1 MIVSKD
7 KVRAALARAEQ
18 LGADS
23 IEQAC
28 AAAAQALAI
37 PVEAVREVAYELVG
51 QGAEGDAA

>member
-1 MIVSKD
+1 MSKD

-18 LGADS
+18 LGATD

-37 PVEAVREVAYELVG
+37 PVEVVREVALELAG
-51 QGAEGDAA
+51 QDTTGAA